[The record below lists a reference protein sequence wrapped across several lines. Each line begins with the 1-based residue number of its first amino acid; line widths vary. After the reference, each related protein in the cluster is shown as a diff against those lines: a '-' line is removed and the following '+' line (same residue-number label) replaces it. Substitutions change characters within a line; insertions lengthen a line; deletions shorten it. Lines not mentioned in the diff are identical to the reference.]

1 MNCKDVS
8 RLVTA
13 FRFYTLHSKIQG
25 LSQLHA
31 GVGGDVG
38 LGPPEDFITA
48 AEDITAHFPHPPAV
62 LAGCLWDL
70 FDGKSSHEERPERR
84 SGWRSHGGLPLL
96 SLVTPRFSL
105 LVPS

>member
-1 MNCKDVS
+1 MNFKDVS

-13 FRFYTLHSKIQG
+13 FRFYTLHSKIN

-48 AEDITAHFPHPPAV
+48 AEYITAHFPHPPAV

-70 FDGKSSHEERPERR
+70 FDVKSSHEERPERR

-96 SLVTPRFSL
+96 SFVTPRFSL